1 MLSSSEA
8 AALGVFR
15 SYMVGVGQMLCFDTP
30 QMAKHRKA
38 LDAMV
43 EKDYVRPERVAGAYS
58 MTKAGMAAL
67 SASVTR
73 A

>member
-1 MLSSSEA
+1 MLSSAEA

-30 QMAKHRKA
+30 QMAKHRAA
-38 LDAMV
+38 LDRMV
-43 EKDYVRPERVAGAYS
+43 EKDYVRAERVAGAYS
-58 MTKAGMAAL
+58 MTHEGARAL
-67 SASVTR
+67 QATR